1 MTATLERFFGLA
13 EHGTDVR
20 TEVTAGATTFL
31 TMAYI
36 AFVNPQILSD
46 AGMPFDAV
54 FVATC
59 LAAAFST
66 LVMGLYANYPIA
78 LAPGMGLNAFFA
90 YGVVLGMGHSW
101 EIALGTV
108 FVSGVLFL
116 VLSVLPVRRWIIEA
130 IPQGLKLAIAAGI
143 GLFLGIIALRNA
155 GIIQASE
162 ATLVTVGELTA
173 PGPIL
178 SLLGFCA
185 IAALAARRVPGAA
198 LIGMLGV
205 AVAGL
210 ALGVSEW
217 QGIASLPPD
226 PTPTLLALDIAG
238 ALQAGMIAI
247 ILTFLIVDLFDT
259 TGTLIGVA
267 HQARLLDD
275 RGQLPRMQQALIADS
290 TGTVGGALLGTS
302 PVTSYIESAAGASAG
317 GTDRPDR
324 GRRVGAVPRLPVLR
338 AAGRLGPALRHGGGH
353 PLRGLSHGASAGG
366 RELERRHRVRGRDHD
381 GHRHPADVLHRRRH
395 RTGLPDLRAD
405 QGDGGPVAGMLADAD
420 RGGAAVRDQVRLAVE
435 AAPAAAGTGPRQRA
449 VGMRPVP
456 APRPGGRDHLVE
468 RPVARRPAEHFAR
481 PVGAR
486 HQPRRIP
493 GPPRSRDRGNRVSR

>member
-1 MTATLERFFGLA
+1 MTATLERYFGLA
-13 EHGTDVR
+13 ERGTDVR

-101 EIALGTV
+101 EVALGTV
-108 FVSGVLFL
+108 FVAGVLFL
-116 VLSVLPVRRWIIEA
+116 ILSVLPVRRWIIEA

-173 PGPIL
+173 PGPVL
-178 SLLGFCA
+178 SLLGFSA

-210 ALGVSEW
+210 VLGISEW

-238 ALQAGMIAI
+238 ALQAGMIAV

-275 RGQLPRMQQALIADS
+275 RGQLPRMQPALIADS

-317 GTDRPDR
+317 G
-324 GRRVGAVPRLPVLR
+324 
-338 AAGRLGPALRHGGGH
+338 
-353 PLRGLSHGASAGG
+353 
-366 RELERRHRVRGRDHD
+366 
-381 GHRHPADVLHRRRH
+381 
-395 RTGLPDLRAD
+395 RTGLTAVVVSLLFLACLFFAPL
-405 QGDGGPVAGMLADAD
+405 AGSIPPYAT
-420 RGGAAVRDQVRLAVE
+420 
-435 AAPAAAGTGPRQRA
+435 AAAI
-449 VGMRPVP
+449 
-456 APRPGGRDHLVE
+456 LY
-468 RPVARRPAEHFAR
+468 VACLMAR
-481 PVGAR
+481 PLVDIDWSDVTESAAAIMTVIAIPLTFSIADGIGLGFLTYVLIKVMAG
-486 HQPRRIP
+486 RRRECSPTLIA
-493 GPPRSRDRGNRVSR
+493 VALLFAVKFAWL

>member
-1 MTATLERFFGLA
+1 MTAILERYFGLA
-13 EHGTDVR
+13 ERGTDVR
-20 TEVTAGATTFL
+20 TEVTAGVTTFL

-101 EIALGTV
+101 EVALGAV

-116 VLSVLPVRRWIIEA
+116 VLSVLPVRRWIVEA

-143 GLFLGIIALRNA
+143 GLFLGVIALRNA

-162 ATLVTVGELTA
+162 ATLVTAGELMA
-173 PGPIL
+173 PGPVL
-178 SLLGFCA
+178 ALLGFCA
-185 IAALAARRVPGAA
+185 IVALSARRVPGAA
-198 LIGMLGV
+198 IIGMLGV
-205 AVAGL
+205 SAAGL

-226 PTPTLLALDIAG
+226 PTPTLLALDLAG
-238 ALQAGMIAI
+238 ALQAGMVAV

-275 RGQLPRMQQALIADS
+275 RGQLPNMQRALIADS

-302 PVTSYIESAAGASAG
+302 PVTSYIESAAG
-317 GTDRPDR
+317 T
-324 GRRVGAVPRLPVLR
+324 
-338 AAGRLGPALRHGGGH
+338 
-353 PLRGLSHGASAGG
+353 SAGG
-366 RELERRHRVRGRDHD
+366 RTGLTAVVVAGLFLACLFFAPLAGSIPPYATAAAILYVACLMARPLVDLNWNDVTESAAAIMTVIAIPLTFSIADGIGLGFLTYVLIKVMAGRRHECS
-381 GHRHPADVLHRRRH
+381 PTLIA
-395 RTGLPDLRAD
+395 
-405 QGDGGPVAGMLADAD
+405 VAL
-420 RGGAAVRDQVRLAVE
+420 L
-435 AAPAAAGTGPRQRA
+435 
-449 VGMRPVP
+449 
-456 APRPGGRDHLVE
+456 
-468 RPVARRPAEHFAR
+468 FAIKF
-481 PVGAR
+481 AWL
-486 HQPRRIP
+486 
-493 GPPRSRDRGNRVSR
+493 

>member
-1 MTATLERFFGLA
+1 MTATLERYFGLA
-13 EHGTDVR
+13 ERGTDVR
-20 TEVTAGATTFL
+20 TEVTAGVTTFL

-90 YGVVLGMGHSW
+90 YGVVLGMGHTW
-101 EIALGTV
+101 EVALGAV

-116 VLSVLPVRRWIIEA
+116 VLSVLPVRRWIVEA

-143 GLFLGIIALRNA
+143 GLFLGVIALRNA

-162 ATLVTVGELTA
+162 ATLVTAGELMA
-173 PGPIL
+173 PGPVL
-178 SLLGFCA
+178 ALLGFCA
-185 IAALAARRVPGAA
+185 IVALSARRVPGAA
-198 LIGMLGV
+198 IIGMLGV
-205 AVAGL
+205 SAAGL

-226 PTPTLLALDIAG
+226 PTPTLLALDLAG
-238 ALQAGMIAI
+238 ALQAGMVAV

-275 RGQLPRMQQALIADS
+275 RGQLPNMQRALIADS

-302 PVTSYIESAAGASAG
+302 PVTSYIESAAG
-317 GTDRPDR
+317 T
-324 GRRVGAVPRLPVLR
+324 
-338 AAGRLGPALRHGGGH
+338 
-353 PLRGLSHGASAGG
+353 SAGG
-366 RELERRHRVRGRDHD
+366 RTGLTAVVVAGLFLACLFFAPLAGSIPPYATAAAILYVACLMARPLVDLNWNDVTESAAAIMTVIAIPLTFSIADGIGLGFLTYVLIKVMAGRRHECS
-381 GHRHPADVLHRRRH
+381 PTLIA
-395 RTGLPDLRAD
+395 
-405 QGDGGPVAGMLADAD
+405 VAL
-420 RGGAAVRDQVRLAVE
+420 L
-435 AAPAAAGTGPRQRA
+435 
-449 VGMRPVP
+449 
-456 APRPGGRDHLVE
+456 
-468 RPVARRPAEHFAR
+468 FAIKF
-481 PVGAR
+481 AWL
-486 HQPRRIP
+486 
-493 GPPRSRDRGNRVSR
+493 

>member
-13 EHGTDVR
+13 QRGTDVR
-20 TEVTAGATTFL
+20 TEVTAGVTTFL

-90 YGVVLGMGHSW
+90 YGVVLGMGHPW
-101 EIALGTV
+101 EVALGAV

-116 VLSVLPVRRWIIEA
+116 LLSVLPVRRWIVEA

-143 GLFLGIIALRNA
+143 GLFLGVIALRNA

-162 ATLVTVGELTA
+162 ATLVTAGELMT
-173 PGPIL
+173 PGPL
-178 SLLGFCA
+178 LALLGFCA
-185 IAALAARRVPGAA
+185 IAALSARRVPGAA
-198 LIGMLGV
+198 IIGMLGV
-205 AVAGL
+205 AAAGL

-217 QGIASLPPD
+217 RGIASLPPD
-226 PTPTLLALDIAG
+226 PTPTLLALDLAG
-238 ALQAGMIAI
+238 ALQAAMLTVV
-247 ILTFLIVDLFDT
+247 LTFLIVDLFDT

-275 RGQLPRMQQALIADS
+275 RGRLPHMRRALIADS
-290 TGTVGGALLGTS
+290 TGTVAGALLGTS

-317 GTDRPDR
+317 G
-324 GRRVGAVPRLPVLR
+324 
-338 AAGRLGPALRHGGGH
+338 
-353 PLRGLSHGASAGG
+353 
-366 RELERRHRVRGRDHD
+366 
-381 GHRHPADVLHRRRH
+381 
-395 RTGLPDLRAD
+395 RTGLAAVV
-405 QGDGGPVAGMLADAD
+405 VAGLFLACLFLAPLAGSIPPYATAAAILYVACLMVRPLVDVDWRDVTESA
-420 RGGAAVRDQVRLAVE
+420 AAVMTVIAIPLTFSIADGIGLGFLSYVLIKVLAGRRHE
-435 AAPAAAGTGPRQRA
+435 CSPTLIA
-449 VGMRPVP
+449 V
-456 APRPGGRDHLVE
+456 ALL
-468 RPVARRPAEHFAR
+468 FA
-481 PVGAR
+481 VKFAWL
-486 HQPRRIP
+486 
-493 GPPRSRDRGNRVSR
+493 

>member
-1 MTATLERFFGLA
+1 MKATLERYFELS

-20 TEVTAGATTFL
+20 TEVTAGVTTFL

-36 AFVNPQILSD
+36 AFVNPQILAD

-90 YGVVLGMGHSW
+90 YGVVLGLGHTW
-101 EIALGTV
+101 EVALGAV

-143 GLFLGIIALRNA
+143 GLFLGVIALQNA
-155 GIIQASE
+155 GIIQASP
-162 ATLVTVGELTA
+162 ATLVTTGELMA
-173 PGPIL
+173 PAPVL

-185 IAALAARRVPGAA
+185 IVALAARRVPGAA

-205 AVAGL
+205 AAAGL
-210 ALGVSEW
+210 VLGVSEW
-217 QGIASLPPD
+217 QGVASLPPD
-226 PTPTLLALDIAG
+226 PTPTLLALDMAG
-238 ALQAGMIAI
+238 ALQAEMIAV

-267 HQARLLDD
+267 HQAQLLDD
-275 RGQLPRMQQALIADS
+275 RGRLPRLQRALIADS

-317 GTDRPDR
+317 G
-324 GRRVGAVPRLPVLR
+324 
-338 AAGRLGPALRHGGGH
+338 
-353 PLRGLSHGASAGG
+353 
-366 RELERRHRVRGRDHD
+366 
-381 GHRHPADVLHRRRH
+381 
-395 RTGLPDLRAD
+395 RTGLTAVV
-405 QGDGGPVAGMLADAD
+405 VAGLFLACLFLAPLAGSIPPYATAAAILYVACLMARPLVDLDWRDLTESAAAIVTVIAIPLTFSIAD
-420 RGGAAVRDQVRLAVE
+420 GIGIGFLTYVVIKVLAGRWRDCSPALLAVALLF
-435 AAPAAAGTGPRQRA
+435 AAK
-449 VGMRPVP
+449 
-456 APRPGGRDHLVE
+456 
-468 RPVARRPAEHFAR
+468 FAWL
-481 PVGAR
+481 
-486 HQPRRIP
+486 
-493 GPPRSRDRGNRVSR
+493 

>member
-101 EIALGTV
+101 EVALGTV

-116 VLSVLPVRRWIIEA
+116 ILSVLPVRRWIIEA

-173 PGPIL
+173 PGPVL

-290 TGTVGGALLGTS
+290 TGTVGGAMLGTS

-317 GTDRPDR
+317 G
-324 GRRVGAVPRLPVLR
+324 
-338 AAGRLGPALRHGGGH
+338 
-353 PLRGLSHGASAGG
+353 
-366 RELERRHRVRGRDHD
+366 
-381 GHRHPADVLHRRRH
+381 
-395 RTGLPDLRAD
+395 RTGLTAVVVSLLFLACLFFAPL
-405 QGDGGPVAGMLADAD
+405 AGSVPPYAT
-420 RGGAAVRDQVRLAVE
+420 
-435 AAPAAAGTGPRQRA
+435 AAAI
-449 VGMRPVP
+449 
-456 APRPGGRDHLVE
+456 LY
-468 RPVARRPAEHFAR
+468 VACLMAR
-481 PVGAR
+481 PLVDVDWSDVTESAAAIMTVIA
-486 HQPRRIP
+486 IP
-493 GPPRSRDRGNRVSR
+493 LTFSIADGIGLGFLTYVLIKVMAGRWRECSPTLIAVALLFAVKFAWL